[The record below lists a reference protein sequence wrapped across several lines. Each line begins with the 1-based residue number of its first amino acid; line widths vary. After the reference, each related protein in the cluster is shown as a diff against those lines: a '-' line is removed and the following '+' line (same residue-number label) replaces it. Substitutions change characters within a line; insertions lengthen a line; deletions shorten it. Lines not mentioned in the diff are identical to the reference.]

1 MYRPVKAG
9 EVFTTFIF
17 DGKDCADMGVYSTT
31 SGGTYTMYIE
41 PTFKDETLDVPA
53 YDGRYYYG
61 TQYSAQQFQ
70 FNLFADNLSMT
81 EYRNLRTWLKPRN
94 VGKLILSDQPYKYY
108 IVKITSIGTLGEHP
122 LTDAQQVVH
131 SVLGDSVE
139 GNVVYTGKFTVTFQT
154 VGSAYGYG
162 LSYYRDDLVYDALN
176 KYGIGVYPENYYY
189 DSGLLYKDMAPA
201 LTRTVPANATGFDL
215 TVYNP
220 GSATAIPTIH
230 LLSDESYNDNA
241 FIQIDNN
248 TLNTSTV
255 INIEGL
261 KGPLIID
268 CEKEIIITKGEEI
281 DKDGNKKEIDIYNYG
296 RFSGNLFEIGEETSV
311 ITLPESFTQTIENFY
326 FRDYDSVYVI
336 NQTEQ
341 LEDGSEETY
350 AWANINPLVMTVN
363 KELIGLYF
371 CINGNGGAKIIDIDE
386 ENNCLKLDNKVLT
399 YEILPAVL
407 NADGS
412 VNKPS
417 GMAFNYKGNLEVE
430 PDKVEDFV
438 PEDHLG
444 TGSLGDVKSVTYYK
458 KGAKNNRVLDK
469 IVMYLYRYD
478 KWDITSLFSS
488 PEEFKDI
495 YGNMQTRYLIFGAN
509 IVDVNDIKISTNI
522 GECDISISFLPKYL

>member
-31 SGGTYTMYIE
+31 SSGTYTMYIE
-41 PTFKDETLDVPA
+41 PTFKDEMLDVPA

-61 TQYSAQQFQ
+61 TQYSTQQFQ

-108 IVKITSIGTLGEHP
+108 IVKITSIGALGEYP

-154 VGSAYGYG
+154 VGSVYGYG

-201 LTRTVPANATGFDL
+201 LTRTVPANAMDFDL

-230 LLSDESYNDNA
+230 LLSDESYGDNA
-241 FIQIDNN
+241 FIQLDNN

-255 INIEGL
+255 IDLYGL
-261 KGPLIID
+261 TGPLTID
-268 CEKEIIITKGEEI
+268 CESEVIT
-281 DKDGNKKEIDIYNYG
+281 DKNGVKYFG

-311 ITLPESFTQTIENFY
+311 ITLPESFTQTIEDFY
-326 FRDYDSVYVI
+326 FRDYDTIYVI
-336 NQTEQ
+336 NDENGT
-341 LEDGSEETY
+341 
-350 AWANINPLVMTVN
+350 WAHINPLVMTVT
-363 KELIGLYF
+363 EDLIGKYF
-371 CINGNGGAKIIDIDE
+371 CINGNGGAKIIDIDNYE
-386 ENNCLKLDNKVLT
+386 DNRVLLDENVLT
-399 YEILPAVL
+399 YEILPVEL
-407 NADGS
+407 NEDDTVAR
-412 VNKPS
+412 PS
-417 GMAFNYKGNLEVE
+417 GIEFNYIGNYDSVDVL
-430 PDKVEDFV
+430 
-438 PEDHLG
+438 PEEAE
-444 TGSLGDVKSVTYYK
+444 LGDIASITYTKTTTKGVEVT
-458 KGAKNNRVLDK
+458 DK
-469 IVMYLYRYD
+469 IDMYLYRYN
-478 KWDITSLFSS
+478 KWEITNLFTH
-488 PEEFKDI
+488 PDEFKNI
-495 YGNMQTRYLIFGAN
+495 YGDYEPRYLIFGAN

-522 GECDISISFLPKYL
+522 GECDVSISFLPRYL

>member
-31 SGGTYTMYIE
+31 SSGTYTMYIE
-41 PTFKDETLDVPA
+41 PTFKDETLEVPA

-70 FNLFADNLSMT
+70 FNLFADNLSMM

-108 IVKITSIGTLGEHP
+108 IVKITSIGALGEHP

-131 SVLGDSVE
+131 SVLGDSIE

-154 VGSAYGYG
+154 VGSVYGYG

-201 LTRTVPANATGFDL
+201 LTRTVPANAKEFDL

-220 GSATAIPTIH
+220 GSATAMPTIH

-241 FIQIDNN
+241 FIQLDNN

-255 INIEGL
+255 IDLYGL
-261 KGPLIID
+261 TGPLTID
-268 CEKEIIITKGEEI
+268 CESEVIT
-281 DKDGNKKEIDIYNYG
+281 DKNGVKYFG
-296 RFSGNLFEIGEETSV
+296 RFSGNLFEVGEETSV
-311 ITLPESFTQTIENFY
+311 ITLPESFTQTIEDFY
-326 FRDYDSVYVI
+326 FRDYDTIYVI
-336 NQTEQ
+336 NDENGT
-341 LEDGSEETY
+341 
-350 AWANINPLVMTVN
+350 WAHINPLVMMVT
-363 KELIGLYF
+363 EDLIGKYF
-371 CINGNGGAKIIDIDE
+371 CINGNGGAKIIDIDNYE
-386 ENNCLKLDNKVLT
+386 DNRILLDENVLT
-399 YEILPAVL
+399 YEILPAEL
-407 NADGS
+407 NEDGT
-412 VNKPS
+412 VARPG
-417 GMAFNYKGNLEVE
+417 GMEFNYIGDYNSKEELPGNA
-430 PDKVEDFV
+430 
-438 PEDHLG
+438 
-444 TGSLGDVKSVTYYK
+444 SLGDVASVTYMK
-458 KGAKNNRVLDK
+458 TTLKGAEVVDR
-469 IVMYLYRYD
+469 IEMYLYRYN
-478 KWDITSLFSS
+478 KWETTNLFTS
-488 PEEFKDI
+488 PDEFKDI
-495 YGNMQTRYLIFGAN
+495 YGDYEPRYLIFGAN

-522 GECDISISFLPKYL
+522 GECDISVSFLPRYL

>member
-31 SGGTYTMYIE
+31 SSGTYTMYIE
-41 PTFKDETLDVPA
+41 PTFKDEMLDVPA

-61 TQYSAQQFQ
+61 TQYSTQQFQ

-108 IVKITSIGTLGEHP
+108 IVKITSIGALGEHP

-154 VGSAYGYG
+154 VGSVYGYG

-201 LTRTVPANATGFDL
+201 LTKTVPANAVDFDL

-230 LLSDESYNDNA
+230 LLSDESYDDGA
-241 FIQIDNN
+241 FIQLDNN

-255 INIEGL
+255 IDLYGL
-261 KGPLIID
+261 TGPLIID
-268 CEKEIIITKGEEI
+268 CESEVITDE
-281 DKDGNKKEIDIYNYG
+281 DGVKYFG

-311 ITLPESFTQTIENFY
+311 ITLPESFTQTIEDFY
-326 FRDYDSVYVI
+326 FRDYDTIYVI
-336 NQTEQ
+336 NDENGT
-341 LEDGSEETY
+341 
-350 AWANINPLVMTVN
+350 WAHINPLVMTVT
-363 KELIGLYF
+363 EDLIGKYF
-371 CINGNGGAKIIDIDE
+371 CINGNGGAKIIDIDNYE
-386 ENNCLKLDNKVLT
+386 DNRVLLDENVLT
-399 YEILPAVL
+399 YEILPAEL
-407 NADGS
+407 NEDGTAAR
-412 VNKPS
+412 PS
-417 GMAFNYKGNLEVE
+417 GMAFNYIGDYDSKEEL
-430 PDKVEDFV
+430 
-438 PEDHLG
+438 PENA
-444 TGSLGDVKSVTYYK
+444 SLGDVASVTYMK
-458 KGAKNNRVLDK
+458 TTLKGAEVVDK
-469 IVMYLYRYD
+469 IEMYLYRYN
-478 KWDITSLFSS
+478 KWEQTSLFSS
-488 PEEFKDI
+488 PDELRNIHGDFVT
-495 YGNMQTRYLIFGAN
+495 QYLIFGAN

-522 GECDISISFLPKYL
+522 KECDISISFLPRYL

>member
-31 SGGTYTMYIE
+31 SNGTYTMYIE
-41 PTFKDETLDVPA
+41 PTFKDETLEVPA

-108 IVKITSIGTLGEHP
+108 IVKITSIGALGEHP

-131 SVLGDSVE
+131 SVLGDSIE

-154 VGSAYGYG
+154 VGSVYGYG

-201 LTRTVPANATGFDL
+201 LTRTVPANAKEFDL

-220 GSATAIPTIH
+220 GSATAMPTIH

-241 FIQIDNN
+241 FIQLDNN

-255 INIEGL
+255 IDLYGL
-261 KGPLIID
+261 TGPLTID
-268 CEKEIIITKGEEI
+268 CESEVIT
-281 DKDGNKKEIDIYNYG
+281 DKNGVKYFG
-296 RFSGNLFEIGEETSV
+296 RFSGNLFEVGEETSV
-311 ITLPESFTQTIENFY
+311 ITLPESFTQTIEDFY
-326 FRDYDSVYVI
+326 FRDYDTIYVI
-336 NQTEQ
+336 NDENGT
-341 LEDGSEETY
+341 
-350 AWANINPLVMTVN
+350 WAHINPLVMTVT
-363 KELIGLYF
+363 EDLIGKYF
-371 CINGNGGAKIIDIDE
+371 CINGNGGAKIIDIDNYE
-386 ENNCLKLDNKVLT
+386 DNRILLDENVLT
-399 YEILPAVL
+399 YEILPAEL
-407 NADGS
+407 NEDGT
-412 VNKPS
+412 VARPG
-417 GMAFNYKGNLEVE
+417 GMEFNYIGDYNSKEELPGNA
-430 PDKVEDFV
+430 
-438 PEDHLG
+438 
-444 TGSLGDVKSVTYYK
+444 SLGDVASVTYMK
-458 KGAKNNRVLDK
+458 TTLKGAEVVDR
-469 IVMYLYRYD
+469 IEMYLYRYN
-478 KWDITSLFSS
+478 KWETTNLFTS
-488 PEEFKDI
+488 PDEFKDI
-495 YGNMQTRYLIFGAN
+495 YGDYEPRYLIFGAN

-522 GECDISISFLPKYL
+522 GECDISVSFLPRYL

>member
-41 PTFKDETLDVPA
+41 PTFKDETLEVPA

-61 TQYSAQQFQ
+61 TQYSTQQFQ

-108 IVKITSIGTLGEHP
+108 IVKITSIGALGEHP

-131 SVLGDSVE
+131 SILGDSAA
-139 GNVVYTGKFTVTFQT
+139 GNVVYTGSFTVTFQT
-154 VGSAYGYG
+154 VGSVYGYG

-176 KYGIGVYPENYYY
+176 KYGVGVYPENYYY

-201 LTRTVPANATGFDL
+201 LTRTVPANAVDFDL

-241 FIQIDNN
+241 FIQLDNN

-255 INIEGL
+255 IDLYGL
-261 KGPLIID
+261 TGPLTID
-268 CEKEIIITKGEEI
+268 CESEVIT
-281 DKDGNKKEIDIYNYG
+281 DKDGVKYFG

-311 ITLPESFTQTIENFY
+311 TTLPESFTQSIEEFY
-326 FRDYDSVYVI
+326 FRDYDTIYVI
-336 NQTEQ
+336 NDENGT
-341 LEDGSEETY
+341 
-350 AWANINPLVMTVN
+350 WAHINPLVMTVT
-363 KELIGLYF
+363 EDLIGKYF
-371 CINGNGGAKIIDIDE
+371 CINGNGGAKIINIDNYE
-386 ENNCLKLDNKVLT
+386 DNRILLDKNVLT
-399 YEILPAVL
+399 YEILPAEL
-407 NADGS
+407 NEDGT
-412 VNKPS
+412 VARPS
-417 GMAFNYKGNLEVE
+417 GMAFNYIGDCD
-430 PDKVEDFV
+430 DKEKLPKDAN
-438 PEDHLG
+438 
-444 TGSLGDVKSVTYYK
+444 LGDVASVTYMK
-458 KGAKNNRVLDK
+458 TTLKGAEVVDK
-469 IVMYLYRYD
+469 IEMYLYRYG
-478 KWDITSLFSS
+478 KWEQTSLFSS
-488 PEEFKDI
+488 PDELRDI
-495 YGNMQTRYLIFGAN
+495 HGDFVTQYLIFGAN

-522 GECDISISFLPKYL
+522 KECDVSISFLPRYL

>member
-31 SGGTYTMYIE
+31 SSGTYTMYIE
-41 PTFKDETLDVPA
+41 PTFKDETLEVPA

-61 TQYSAQQFQ
+61 TQYSTQQFQ

-108 IVKITSIGTLGEHP
+108 IVKITSIGALGEHP

-154 VGSAYGYG
+154 VGSVYGYG

-201 LTRTVPANATGFDL
+201 LTRTVPANAEEFDL

-230 LLSDESYNDNA
+230 LLSDESYADNA
-241 FIQIDNN
+241 FIQLDNN

-255 INIEGL
+255 IDLYGL
-261 KGPLIID
+261 TGPLTID
-268 CEKEIIITKGEEI
+268 CESEIIT
-281 DKDGNKKEIDIYNYG
+281 DKDGVKYFG

-311 ITLPESFTQTIENFY
+311 ITLPESFTQTIEDFY
-326 FRDYDSVYVI
+326 FRDYDTIYII
-336 NQTEQ
+336 NDENGT
-341 LEDGSEETY
+341 
-350 AWANINPLVMTVN
+350 WAHINPLVMTVT
-363 KELIGLYF
+363 EDLIGKYF
-371 CINGNGGAKIIDIDE
+371 CINGNGGAKITDIDNYE
-386 ENNCLKLDNKVLT
+386 DNRVLLDENVLT
-399 YEILPAVL
+399 YEILPAEL
-407 NADGS
+407 NEDGT
-412 VNKPS
+412 VARPS
-417 GMAFNYKGNLEVE
+417 GMAFNYIGDYDSKEELPENANLGDVASVTYMKTTLKGAEVV
-430 PDKVEDFV
+430 DKVE
-438 PEDHLG
+438 
-444 TGSLGDVKSVTYYK
+444 
-458 KGAKNNRVLDK
+458 
-469 IVMYLYRYD
+469 MYLYRYS
-478 KWDITSLFSS
+478 KWEQTNLFSS
-488 PEEFKDI
+488 PEEFRDI
-495 YGNMQTRYLIFGAN
+495 YGKEVTRYLIFGAN

-522 GECDISISFLPKYL
+522 KECDVSISFLPKYL

>member
-31 SGGTYTMYIE
+31 SSGTYTMYIE
-41 PTFKDETLDVPA
+41 PTFKDETLEVPA

-61 TQYSAQQFQ
+61 TQYSTQQFQ

-108 IVKITSIGTLGEHP
+108 IVKITSIGALGEYP

-131 SVLGDSVE
+131 SVLGDTIE

-154 VGSAYGYG
+154 VGSVYGYG

-201 LTRTVPANATGFDL
+201 LTRTVPANATDFDL

-230 LLSDESYNDNA
+230 LLSDESYSDNA
-241 FIQIDNN
+241 FIQLDNN

-255 INIEGL
+255 IDLYGL
-261 KGPLIID
+261 TGPLTID
-268 CEKEIIITKGEEI
+268 CESEVIT
-281 DKDGNKKEIDIYNYG
+281 DKDGVKYFG

-311 ITLPESFTQTIENFY
+311 ITLPESFTQTIEDFY
-326 FRDYDSVYVI
+326 FRDYDTIYVI
-336 NQTEQ
+336 NDENGT
-341 LEDGSEETY
+341 
-350 AWANINPLVMTVN
+350 WAHINPLVMEVT
-363 KELIGLYF
+363 EDLIGKYF
-371 CINGNGGAKIIDIDE
+371 CINGNGGAKIIDIDNYE
-386 ENNCLKLDNKVLT
+386 DNRVLLDENVLT
-399 YEILPAVL
+399 YEILPAEL
-407 NADGS
+407 NEDGS
-412 VNKPS
+412 VARPS
-417 GMAFNYKGNLEVE
+417 GLEFNYVGNYDSIDAL
-430 PDKVEDFV
+430 
-438 PEDHLG
+438 PEEAE
-444 TGSLGDVKSVTYYK
+444 LGDIASVTYTK
-458 KGAKNNRVLDK
+458 TTIKGAEVTDRID
-469 IVMYLYRYD
+469 MYLYRYD
-478 KWDITSLFSS
+478 KWEITNLFTH
-488 PEEFKDI
+488 PDEFKDI
-495 YGNMQTRYLIFGAN
+495 YGDYEPRYLIFGAN

-522 GECDISISFLPKYL
+522 GECDVSISFLPRYL

>member
-31 SGGTYTMYIE
+31 SSGTYTMYIE
-41 PTFKDETLDVPA
+41 PTFKDEMLDVPA

-61 TQYSAQQFQ
+61 TQYSTQQFQ

-154 VGSAYGYG
+154 VGSVYGYG

-201 LTRTVPANATGFDL
+201 LTRTVPANAMDFDL

-230 LLSDESYNDNA
+230 LLSNENYGDNA
-241 FIQIDNN
+241 FIQLDNN

-255 INIEGL
+255 IDLYGL
-261 KGPLIID
+261 TGPLTID
-268 CEKEIIITKGEEI
+268 CEGEVIT
-281 DKDGNKKEIDIYNYG
+281 DKNGVKYFG

-311 ITLPESFTQTIENFY
+311 ITLPESFTQTIEDFY
-326 FRDYDSVYVI
+326 FRDYDTIYVS
-336 NQTEQ
+336 NDENGT
-341 LEDGSEETY
+341 
-350 AWANINPLVMTVN
+350 WAHINPLVMTVT
-363 KELIGLYF
+363 EDLIGKYF
-371 CINGNGGAKIIDIDE
+371 CINGNGGAKILDIDSY
-386 ENNCLKLDNKVLT
+386 ENNSVLLDGNVLT
-399 YEILPAVL
+399 YEILPAEL
-407 NADGS
+407 NEDGT
-412 VNKPS
+412 VARPS
-417 GMAFNYKGNLEVE
+417 GMAFNYIGDYSSKEEL
-430 PDKVEDFV
+430 
-438 PEDHLG
+438 PENA
-444 TGSLGDVKSVTYYK
+444 SLGDVAAVTYIK
-458 KGAKNNRVLDK
+458 TTLKGAEVIDK
-469 IVMYLYRYD
+469 IEMYLYRYN
-478 KWDITSLFSS
+478 KWEKTNLFTH
-488 PEEFKDI
+488 PDEFKNI
-495 YGNMQTRYLIFGAN
+495 YGDYEPRYLIFGAN

-522 GECDISISFLPKYL
+522 GECDVSISFLPRYL